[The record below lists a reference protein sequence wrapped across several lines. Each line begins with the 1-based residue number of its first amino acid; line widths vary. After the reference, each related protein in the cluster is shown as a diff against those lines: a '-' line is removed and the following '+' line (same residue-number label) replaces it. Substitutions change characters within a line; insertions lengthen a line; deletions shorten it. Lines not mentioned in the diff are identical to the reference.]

1 MGNERGVLSLSAS
14 TTISSVQCLRCWPWG
29 WMLTQWTQVEAQPPT
44 SPPPPQAAASP
55 QPNVTSHMGS
65 LSLFFEEGLQ
75 ALAAVLQISRDVTI
89 VKATSLCTETTAVP
103 LQLAKPQ

>member
-1 MGNERGVLSLSAS
+1 
-14 TTISSVQCLRCWPWG
+14 
-29 WMLTQWTQVEAQPPT
+29 
-44 SPPPPQAAASP
+44 
-55 QPNVTSHMGS
+55 MGS

-89 VKATSLCTETTAVP
+89 VKATSLGTETTAVP